1 MKPFGKSIIAI
12 ALGLAVTS
20 MSTSAFAATCPVKN
34 VVNQGQWLPYFMNS
48 QPSQQSQPSNQWNQW
63 NWAFP
68 SNSMQWVELPMQQP
82 VQKPVQQP
90 VQKPVQKPVQ
100 QPAKAPASN
109 TVNASSQF
117 AREVANLVNQERAKA
132 GLAPLAYDAALEKVA
147 LAKAADMDQNNYF
160 DHNSPTYGSPFDMMK
175 RFGVS
180 YMTAGENI
188 AMGQRSAE
196 EVMQQWMNSD
206 GHRKNI
212 MNPNFTKIGVG
223 YQNGY
228 WVQEFTG

>member
-1 MKPFGKSIIAI
+1 MAPIFHEFPTFATIPTIEPMELGISIQLYAMGR
-12 ALGLAVTS
+12 AS
-20 MSTSAFAATCPVKN
+20 DATA
-34 VVNQGQWLPYFMNS
+34 GT
-48 QPSQQSQPSNQWNQW
+48 
-63 NWAFP
+63 
-68 SNSMQWVELPMQQP
+68 
-82 VQKPVQQP
+82 KPVQQP

>member
-48 QPSQQSQPSNQWNQW
+48 QPSQQSQPSNQWN
-63 NWAFP
+63 WAFP

-82 VQKPVQQP
+82 VQKPVQQ
-90 VQKPVQKPVQ
+90 PVQKPVQ

>member
-68 SNSMQWVELPMQQP
+68 SNSMQWVELPMQQ
-82 VQKPVQQP
+82 
-90 VQKPVQKPVQ
+90 PVQKPVQ

>member
-1 MKPFGKSIIAI
+1 
-12 ALGLAVTS
+12 
-20 MSTSAFAATCPVKN
+20 
-34 VVNQGQWLPYFMNS
+34 
-48 QPSQQSQPSNQWNQW
+48 
-63 NWAFP
+63 
-68 SNSMQWVELPMQQP
+68 MQQP
-82 VQKPVQQP
+82 VQKPVQQ
-90 VQKPVQKPVQ
+90 PVQKPVQ

-180 YMTAGENI
+180 YMTA
-188 AMGQRSAE
+188 A
-196 EVMQQWMNSD
+196 
-206 GHRKNI
+206 
-212 MNPNFTKIGVG
+212 
-223 YQNGY
+223 
-228 WVQEFTG
+228 

>member
-48 QPSQQSQPSNQWNQW
+48 QPSQQSQPSNQW

>member
-63 NWAFP
+63 NLAFP

-82 VQKPVQQP
+82 VQKPVQQ
-90 VQKPVQKPVQ
+90 PVQKPVQ